1 MAKRSA
7 TEASITRAI
16 QKYLKS
22 LDDVWF
28 FKVHGGPFQTAGIP
42 DILACRDGRLFGFE
56 VKQQGKKATPIQQR
70 TIDLINDAGGVAL
83 VVSSVEEVEATWS

>member
-1 MAKRSA
+1 MPRSS
-7 TEASITRAI
+7 TEASITTAI
-16 QKYLKS
+16 RKYLKS
-22 LDDVWF
+22 IDDVWF

-56 VKQQGKKATPIQQR
+56 VKQVGKKATPIQQR

-83 VVSSVEEVEATWS
+83 VVHSVADVEAVWS